1 VQHNASRIINWICD
15 DLVASDSDGWI
26 SRIGYEHVAYHF
38 DGLIIKIKEIL
49 ESYLSSFFVSIK
61 YLPKWFTR
69 YFFIRGIITE
79 DRTMISKARLYNLY
93 NLCKSNLPLGDF
105 VECGVAKGGCLAF
118 LTWLSKELSVWGFD
132 SFEEMPELTDEDENC
147 GSEWV
152 GYNCSGAKGE
162 EEAIETFRRFS
173 VSMKNVKIVKGWFEN
188 TLQNYRSSIKSIAIL
203 RLDNDWYKSTKYC
216 LETLYDLVPKGGIII
231 IDDYHTFT
239 GCYKAV
245 NEFRELQNITTPI
258 ITTEKGS
265 EAYWIK

>member
-49 ESYLSSFFVSIK
+49 ESYPSSFFVSIK

-118 LTWLSKELSVWGFD
+118 LTWLSKERSVWGFD